1 MIRIAVVGGIGSGKT
16 YAAKL
21 FGFPVF
27 NADEEVSKI
36 YKRNKLV
43 YKKLK
48 IKLPDFISS
57 FPIKKNQISNAVKS
71 NTKNLDLI
79 SSIVHPV
86 VRKNMYKFLKKNK
99 KRKAIILDIPLYF
112 ENKLNKKR
120 DIVIFISTKKKL
132 INKALKKRSKSNIK
146 LLKKLEKLQQSLK
159 IKKKKSIYV
168 IINDFKSENLKKKIK
183 IIKKEI
189 LNGKRSNSRHW
200 NDRFRCKRW
209 T

>member
-48 IKLPDFISS
+48 IKLPGFIFS

-71 NTKNLDLI
+71 NTKNLNLI

-86 VRKNMYKFLKKNK
+86 VRKNMYKFLKKHK

-112 ENKLNKKR
+112 ENKLNKKK

-146 LLKKLEKLQQSLK
+146 LLKKLEKLQQSLRA
-159 IKKKKSIYV
+159 KKKKSVYV
-168 IINDFKSENLKKKIK
+168 IINDFKSENFKKKIK

-189 LNGKRSNSRHW
+189 LNGKRSNSRH
-200 NDRFRCKRW
+200 
-209 T
+209 

>member
-1 MIRIAVVGGIGSGKT
+1 MKRIAVVGGIGSGKT

-48 IKLPDFISS
+48 FKLPNFISS
-57 FPIKKNQISNAVKS
+57 FPIKKKQISNAVKS
-71 NTKNLDLI
+71 NTKNLNLI

-112 ENKLNKKR
+112 ENKLNKKK

-132 INKALKKRSKSNIK
+132 IYKALKKRNKSNIK

-159 IKKKKSIYV
+159 IKKKKSTYV
-168 IINDFKSENLKKKIK
+168 ITNNFKSENLKKKIK
-183 IIKKEI
+183 TIKKEI
-189 LNGKRSNSRHW
+189 LNDKRSNSRHW
-200 NDRFRCKRW
+200 DDRFRCKRW

>member
-48 IKLPDFISS
+48 FNLPNFIFS
-57 FPIKKNQISNAVKS
+57 FPIKKKQISNAVKS
-71 NTKNLDLI
+71 NTKNLNLI

-86 VRKNMYKFLKKNK
+86 VRKNMYKFISVEDTLISRERHRQHLEQCILHLDEFSKKEK
-99 KRKAIILDIPLYF
+99 DSDFDKAAEDIRLAIRHLGMLVGKVDVEEILGS
-112 ENKLNKKR
+112 
-120 DIVIFISTKKKL
+120 IF
-132 INKALKKRSKSNIK
+132 
-146 LLKKLEKLQQSLK
+146 
-159 IKKKKSIYV
+159 
-168 IINDFKSENLKKKIK
+168 NDFCI
-183 IIKKEI
+183 
-189 LNGKRSNSRHW
+189 GK
-200 NDRFRCKRW
+200 
-209 T
+209 